1 MHFRSIYPLYFFHP
15 LDGKV
20 LRTLKPNPVD
30 AYSNNN
36 IFSLLLFKR
45 NLASFLV
52 MEERR
57 HKI

>member
-1 MHFRSIYPLYFFHP
+1 MHFPSISPFYFFHP

-30 AYSNNN
+30 AYSNN

-45 NLASFLV
+45 NLASLV
-52 MEERR
+52 TEERR
-57 HKI
+57 HKR